1 MLIKWKK
8 CPNCQGYHD
17 PTLEKCPRCHKH
29 NELYLDR
36 KISNNI
42 AFMHPA
48 AQIGLFLAGF
58 SFGGMFIAELIVALF
73 LQGIADELLYKTMVI
88 SITYLLMFLGLSLII
103 IFTRRDYFFKKY
115 KRAIDYIYGLGYAIT
130 IVLVSMIV
138 ASIINLFQPVTEN
151 ANQEAAVAVTQ
162 NYPIL
167 AFFVLG
173 IIGPICEELT
183 YRVGLY
189 SFLRRFNK
197 YFAIAFSS
205 IVFALIHFDLTV
217 SIPLT
222 IILLAFLF
230 LDLPKSA
237 IVTVIVLAIVG
248 FNIHAV
254 FNEASITELIAFP
267 SYLVSGVILTLAY
280 EHRGP
285 ACSMTAH
292 IAYNIFALVLMLAS

>member
-58 SFGGMFIAELIVALF
+58 SLAGMLVAELIIALF
-73 LQGIADELLYKTMVI
+73 LNGIADELLYKTMVI
-88 SITYLLMFLGLSLII
+88 SLTYLVMFLGLSLII

-115 KRAIDYIYGLGYAIT
+115 KRGIDYIYGLGYAVT
-130 IVLVSMIV
+130 LVVVSMIV
-138 ASIINLFQPVTEN
+138 ASILNLFHPVAEN
-151 ANQEAAVAVTQ
+151 ANQEAAIAVTQ

-167 AFFVLG
+167 AFVILG
-173 IIGPICEELT
+173 IIGPVCEELT

-189 SFLRRFNK
+189 SFFRRINK
-197 YFAIAFSS
+197 WLALAITA
-205 IVFALIHFDLTV
+205 IIFALIHFDFTG
-217 SIPLT
+217 
-222 IILLAFLF
+222 
-230 LDLPKSA
+230 DL
-237 IVTVIVLAIVG
+237 V
-248 FNIHAV
+248 
-254 FNEASITELIAFP
+254 TELWAFP
-267 SYLVSGVILTLAY
+267 SYLISGVILTLAY

-292 IAYNIFALVLMLAS
+292 IAYNIFALVLMYVS